1 VSKADRF
8 WVESPED
15 ILSLTYWRRPNSGPR
30 RNNLT
35 PYSRRRSR
43 PAYSYIDHMLAELG
57 SWTAPGVNRQTS
69 PNMPEAPTAPLP
81 YPPNIQKSPALSFQ
95 VPARYRWPG
104 RFVDEGTSITP

>member
-57 SWTAPGVNRQTS
+57 SGPGPGLRRQTS
-69 PNMPEAPTAPLP
+69 PRAPTPASSPTPNPP
-81 YPPNIQKSPALSFQ
+81 YIQ
-95 VPARYRWPG
+95 R
-104 RFVDEGTSITP
+104 